1 MSRFVTPCGK
11 GKYTTIGFEYFFTSC
26 KSASHNVVATQSE
39 GWCPLCSY
47 KISFLAQVQRE
58 KHPQSRFFFNL
69 TVACPSLVWMVSEA
83 FSLKSFSLRQT
94 LDVCLA
100 IKLTNKNVI
109 IPET

>member
-1 MSRFVTPCGK
+1 MSHFVTPCGK

-26 KSASHNVVATQSE
+26 KSASHYVVATQS
-39 GWCPLCSY
+39 GGLCPTGSY

-58 KHPQSRFFFNL
+58 KHPQSRFFNL

-83 FSLKSFSLRQT
+83 FSLKSFSLQQT